1 MIVFLLRQFINE
13 YSILGVDKEE
23 NGILMY
29 AAQQSKL
36 LTYGSYNL
44 RKARQRKDVH

>member
-1 MIVFLLRQFINE
+1 MERVE

-29 AAQQSKL
+29 TAQQSKL
-36 LTYGSYNL
+36 LTMGVVIWE
-44 RKARQRKDVH
+44 RQYVH